1 MIDLVTLHSD
11 ETTDGNLIL
20 MIFHNV
26 KITGYIVNPDGSE
39 FTIYYRHT
47 VDESDCKAGELD
59 FETYMWMDDGKTLID
74 DYDRYEGI
82 CINHKWYP
90 RGDMSLSDYLNLIK
104 IPLEDEIVEQNLAD
118 ITEETSE
125 SEAAR

>member
-90 RGDMSLSDYLNLIK
+90 RRHEFIGLSKFDKNSAGRR
-104 IPLEDEIVEQNLAD
+104 NRR
-118 ITEETSE
+118 TESC
-125 SEAAR
+125 RYN